1 MLHRLS
7 SATAL
12 TFLLAGSLSAQIMA
26 PRGSLQAQR
35 NAPPLLVATPY
46 TASAADSA
54 AAVEIGIGLRERMS
68 KSVVGRDYNVITR
81 EKMNEAFATYGY
93 PADAMLTA
101 DGARTFAQNV
111 GATRMM
117 LMSNLHKNPDGR
129 YRLVSRLIGTYNAND
144 MAGFVVEKVQEPGQK
159 LEDFGEKMADE
170 FKPAIKA
177 LKESTGCYDNMFT
190 DEKKAAEAAE
200 KAFKIVPDWAPA
212 EFCLGQIALRKDSAS
227 ATAEQY
233 FQDALSTDPQ
243 SLKSYDQ
250 LGVIYQKRADS
261 SKVISTYQQMLRIDP
276 LNQPL
281 RELAFD
287 LFRAYGS
294 QDAAEE
300 VADEGIRTDPANTDW
315 YDLKSNAC
323 LAQEKFGCAVDELET
338 FFTIDSTKADT
349 AFFKKINLAARF
361 GDDTVR
367 YAKWAEKGIEK
378 FPDNVALLQDAGRA
392 FAMSG
397 NADGA
402 VDVTRR
408 LLAIDPSDYEPL
420 RVTAV
425 TLANAGQHDRLLEFI
440 PMVKASGDEDLQN
453 TFGNLLV
460 NGASKVFSTNSAQAD
475 TLSQAALDAG
485 TTDGRLLAYANY
497 FIGAHLFGDIRT
509 LSTSV
514 RESKSCEDGRRYL
527 AILQRAKPAMEGAAL
542 STDDR
547 IKNFAAQT
555 LPSIESELAAM
566 PELVRTFCR

>member
-1 MLHRLS
+1 
-7 SATAL
+7 
-12 TFLLAGSLSAQIMA
+12 
-26 PRGSLQAQR
+26 
-35 NAPPLLVATPY
+35 
-46 TASAADSA
+46 
-54 AAVEIGIGLRERMS
+54 
-68 KSVVGRDYNVITR
+68 
-81 EKMNEAFATYGY
+81 
-93 PADAMLTA
+93 
-101 DGARTFAQNV
+101 
-111 GATRMM
+111 
-117 LMSNLHKNPDGR
+117 MSNLHKNPDGR

-323 LAQEKFGCAVDELET
+323 LAQ
-338 FFTIDSTKADT
+338 
-349 AFFKKINLAARF
+349 
-361 GDDTVR
+361 
-367 YAKWAEKGIEK
+367 
-378 FPDNVALLQDAGRA
+378 
-392 FAMSG
+392 
-397 NADGA
+397 
-402 VDVTRR
+402 
-408 LLAIDPSDYEPL
+408 
-420 RVTAV
+420 
-425 TLANAGQHDRLLEFI
+425 
-440 PMVKASGDEDLQN
+440 
-453 TFGNLLV
+453 
-460 NGASKVFSTNSAQAD
+460 
-475 TLSQAALDAG
+475 
-485 TTDGRLLAYANY
+485 
-497 FIGAHLFGDIRT
+497 
-509 LSTSV
+509 
-514 RESKSCEDGRRYL
+514 
-527 AILQRAKPAMEGAAL
+527 
-542 STDDR
+542 
-547 IKNFAAQT
+547 
-555 LPSIESELAAM
+555 
-566 PELVRTFCR
+566 